1 MKTEGVEAGEAY
13 SKHKVSAQVSAC
25 DATRVR
31 ELERGERGTR
41 RGVRGLEREAWSV
54 EGAVGNLQL
63 QTQSQS
69 DEN

>member
-31 ELERGERGTR
+31 GLECGTR

-54 EGAVGNLQL
+54 EGAVGNLPL
-63 QTQSQS
+63 QTPSQS